1 MKLNDFLNLMEE
13 LAPTNL
19 AMSFD
24 NVGLLVGTDKKEIK
38 KVLVALDCTIQVAK
52 EAIEGN
58 YDLVLCHHP
67 IIREPVNRILHD
79 QYSTQ
84 VIYTLIRNG
93 IGMYAA
99 HTNLDAVT
107 DGVNDVLASIF
118 ELQNIEVEPVEK
130 IARVGDLKMPIKLSE
145 LVKNV
150 DEKLNAKSKCATA
163 NFERDL
169 DKIEI
174 KRVAVLGGSG
184 GSSID
189 LVKAMHADVLIT
201 GEVKHS
207 QAIEAST
214 KGLSIIQAGHYETEV
229 VVLKHLITHLQSLDN
244 SVEYTLTSCETPS
257 LR

>member
-1 MKLNDFLNLMEE
+1 MISKFDGG
-13 LAPTNL
+13 ACPTNL

-38 KVLVALDCTIQVAK
+38 SISALTSTIQVAK

-107 DGVNDVLASIF
+107 GGVNDVLASIF

-130 IARVGDLKMPIKLSE
+130 IAARWRPE
-145 LVKNV
+145 
-150 DEKLNAKSKCATA
+150 NAYRS
-163 NFERDL
+163 
-169 DKIEI
+169 
-174 KRVAVLGGSG
+174 
-184 GSSID
+184 
-189 LVKAMHADVLIT
+189 
-201 GEVKHS
+201 
-207 QAIEAST
+207 
-214 KGLSIIQAGHYETEV
+214 
-229 VVLKHLITHLQSLDN
+229 QSL
-244 SVEYTLTSCETPS
+244 
-257 LR
+257 